1 MINFESQNKIRLGM
15 ARRMANGGMVVND
28 AQKLR
33 NERNR
38 RQREDRQA
46 VEMGRRMAEMDM
58 ANAMTKQLNN
68 LGFDPKFDKLPKS
81 NLTPAQQIYAQSM
94 DRKYP
99 NVDRDNPLV
108 KAVLDK
114 NPMLANYIDTQ
125 YQKLNEDYGSQASI
139 EKAENLVRMDDFEKA
154 NLQRLYDEKA
164 MEVSPAMAE
173 IEELDTPSSMPD
185 TEIDQENPLP
195 GDIVDAKL
203 EPGEYVL
210 NKNIVKAIGKKA
222 LDTLNKEIMPRF
234 AKGKRKTKKELK
246 KSAQIAKSAFA
257 KASAKAKDK
266 VMNLQEGGKVPLGQ
280 RILDY
285 RMNRLAKKDPALKY
299 YLSDE
304 YTNQKGG
311 GPTQVSGTTT
321 SNFSERGGRSFDNFT
336 EENRA
341 TYLTGPLK
349 GSTSISRFSES
360 VPDGDYGSSDIDDY
374 FGLQTDV
381 GEYNLEPKKW
391 YSKIKMQEGGS
402 IGTPNVDKIMKQKL
416 KKIQQDKKFREL
428 LKKRVPKESYQKH
441 IKMREASGDLMTKE
455 ETEKVLQYFMQRN
468 KAKQNYQE
476 GGMVSSNSTGGE
488 MKGAPMSSR
497 RKMNT
502 DKKFKPH
509 MMYHPKTKKGVMANK
524 MSDHLRLKR
533 LGYTHSK

>member
-1 MINFESQNKIRLGM
+1 M

-266 VMNLQEGGKVPLGQ
+266 VMNLQEGGKEQ
-280 RILDY
+280 
-285 RMNRLAKKDPALKY
+285 
-299 YLSDE
+299 
-304 YTNQKGG
+304 
-311 GPTQVSGTTT
+311 GT
-321 SNFSERGGRSFDNFT
+321 GR
-336 EENRA
+336 R
-341 TYLTGPLK
+341 
-349 GSTSISRFSES
+349 
-360 VPDGDYGSSDIDDY
+360 
-374 FGLQTDV
+374 
-381 GEYNLEPKKW
+381 
-391 YSKIKMQEGGS
+391 
-402 IGTPNVDKIMKQKL
+402 
-416 KKIQQDKKFREL
+416 
-428 LKKRVPKESYQKH
+428 
-441 IKMREASGDLMTKE
+441 
-455 ETEKVLQYFMQRN
+455 
-468 KAKQNYQE
+468 
-476 GGMVSSNSTGGE
+476 
-488 MKGAPMSSR
+488 
-497 RKMNT
+497 
-502 DKKFKPH
+502 
-509 MMYHPKTKKGVMANK
+509 ANK
-524 MSDHLRLKR
+524 TALNEC
-533 LGYTHSK
+533 

>member
-15 ARRMANGGMVVND
+15 ARRMAHGGMVVND

-33 NERNR
+33 NERNA
-38 RQREDRQA
+38 RQREDEQA
-46 VEMGRRMAEMDM
+46 IEMGKRMAEMDM
-58 ANAMTKQLNN
+58 ANAMAEKPRD
-68 LGFDPKFDKLPKS
+68 LGFDPKFDMLPET

-139 EKAENLVRMDDFEKA
+139 EKAENLVRMDDFEKE

-173 IEELDTPSSMPD
+173 IKELDTPFSMAD

-222 LDTLNKEIMPRF
+222 LDTLNKEVMPRF
-234 AKGKRKTKKELK
+234 ARGKAKTKKELK
-246 KSAQIAKSAFA
+246 KSAQIARTAFA

-266 VMNLQEGGKVPLGQ
+266 IMNL
-280 RILDY
+280 
-285 RMNRLAKKDPALKY
+285 
-299 YLSDE
+299 
-304 YTNQKGG
+304 
-311 GPTQVSGTTT
+311 
-321 SNFSERGGRSFDNFT
+321 
-336 EENRA
+336 
-341 TYLTGPLK
+341 
-349 GSTSISRFSES
+349 
-360 VPDGDYGSSDIDDY
+360 
-374 FGLQTDV
+374 
-381 GEYNLEPKKW
+381 
-391 YSKIKMQEGGS
+391 QEGGS
-402 IGTPNVDKIMKQKL
+402 IGTPNVDKRMRQKL
-416 KKIQQDKKFREL
+416 KKIQQDKKLREL
-428 LKKRVPKESYQKH
+428 LKKRVPKESYKSH

-455 ETEKVLQYFMQRN
+455 ETEKVLQYFMQKN
-468 KAKQNYQE
+468 KAKQNYQKGGKVFSKNFYNVGADYDDAKLDMYTDDMGDDMYTMKRVLSVPAEQVGEGSGLRYYTGEAKSDRMGSLKPQTYLDATYKMTVSPQDSIPKAMIKEYLAPERKNLRKLLGFQE

-524 MSDHLRLKR
+524 MSDHLRLKK